1 MMSQNSSVLS
11 SMSLGSKNNKYSYSD
26 EQLMLLFQGG
36 NENAYIELVN
46 RYKDKLINFIF
57 NYLGD
62 IESSEDVVQE
72 TMIKLYQKK

>member
-1 MMSQNSSVLS
+1 MMKQNSSVLFTMHLDKS
-11 SMSLGSKNNKYSYSD
+11 QNKFIHSD

-36 NENAYIELVN
+36 DENAYIELVN

-62 IESSEDVVQE
+62 FESSEDVVQD
-72 TMIKLYQKK
+72 TMIKLY